1 MNAIYWRNSIAKEK
15 VSARVSGREQ
25 DPPNG
30 RRLPVV
36 PGTDPPHPCCCP
48 GKALSWADN
57 NAGAQRYLFSGHF
70 QISGNHCTQLLRAAA
85 PGGIRWVSP
94 LDQGKTTLM
103 RRSLITRW
111 GGPRSETTH
120 NVRGGQVSDW
130 EESQML
136 AVLAISELPSA
147 LQ

>member
-1 MNAIYWRNSIAKEK
+1 
-15 VSARVSGREQ
+15 
-25 DPPNG
+25 
-30 RRLPVV
+30 
-36 PGTDPPHPCCCP
+36 
-48 GKALSWADN
+48 
-57 NAGAQRYLFSGHF
+57 
-70 QISGNHCTQLLRAAA
+70 
-85 PGGIRWVSP
+85 
-94 LDQGKTTLM
+94 M

-136 AVLAISELPSA
+136 AALAVSELPAA